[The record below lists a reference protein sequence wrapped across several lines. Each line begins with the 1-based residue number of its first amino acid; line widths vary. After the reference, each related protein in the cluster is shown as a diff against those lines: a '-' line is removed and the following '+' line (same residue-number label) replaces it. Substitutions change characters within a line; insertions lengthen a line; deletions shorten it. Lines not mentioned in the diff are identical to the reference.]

1 MITVKIEEV
10 LFPGKNPNMN
20 EVEKYLNDSLEYEY
34 LVKETN
40 DVIKIGSKFAS
51 EFCGSTYTK
60 KLKGALLKAKANS
73 AQIIPSLI
81 ENATNR
87 RWVENKEP
95 KHALN
100 AKLGWYR
107 YDVCFSLPVVFD
119 GKKSVNSYK
128 GTLVARINDNGIYLH
143 DVVNIKKEDSKP
155 FES

>member
-1 MITVKIEEV
+1 MKTVKIEEI

-20 EVEKYLNDSLEYEY
+20 EVEKYLNESLGSEY

-51 EFCGSTYTK
+51 EFCGSNYTK
-60 KLKGALLKAKANS
+60 RLKGALLKAKANC

-81 ENATNR
+81 ENSTNR
-87 RWVENKEP
+87 RWVENKES
-95 KHALN
+95 KHDMD

-107 YDVCFSLPVVFD
+107 YDVYFSISVVFD
-119 GKKSVNSYK
+119 GRKSENCYK
-128 GTLVARINDNGIYLH
+128 GTLVARINDSGVYLH
-143 DVVNIKKEDSKP
+143 DIVNIKKEDSKP